1 MYVFIIMVSD
11 EVRIKDNNIR
21 SLKDIEM
28 AELLE
33 DTMQGLEVI
42 HTSSHCKWGSYGLE
56 CDSALDRS
64 LMKDG

>member
-1 MYVFIIMVSD
+1 MYVFINKVSD

-42 HTSSHCKWGSYGLE
+42 RTSSHCK
-56 CDSALDRS
+56 
-64 LMKDG
+64 